1 MVEEIKILLGD
12 AATSF
17 TDAQIGLCAKQALAE
32 VEGYCNRSLD
42 YELEIIAQKI
52 AIIKLNRLNT
62 EGLASQ
68 SYSGVSE
75 SYIDGYPADIL
86 AVLNRKRKIKVVRE

>member
-1 MVEEIKILLGD
+1 MIEEIKVLLGD
-12 AATSF
+12 AASNF
-17 TDAQIGLCAKQALAE
+17 TDAQIGLCAKLALAE
-32 VEGYCNRSLD
+32 VEAYCNRSAD
-42 YELEIIAQKI
+42 YELEVIADRI
-52 AIIKLNRLNT
+52 AIIKLNRLNS

-86 AVLNRKRKIKVVRE
+86 AVLNRKRKIKVI